1 MKKIAIQLLILFLFN
16 KNINMRNQLVL
27 SSCYKALCPPWFY
40 TRVVMRVPT
49 IVLCSRGSESGLGL
63 VTGVLDLVT
72 ALVGASLTS
81 VSSVSASGLAT
92 RRSGSSLG
100 LVSSEDPEASRSR
113 STTSSS
119 TRFARTVKSNSASEG
134 SRPAVAVA
142 VS

>member
-1 MKKIAIQLLILFLFN
+1 MCEALNLGPIQTTL
-16 KNINMRNQLVL
+16 
-27 SSCYKALCPPWFY
+27 
-40 TRVVMRVPT
+40 
-49 IVLCSRGSESGLGL
+49 LCSRGSESGLGL
-63 VTGVLDLVT
+63 VIGVLNLVT

-81 VSSVSASGLAT
+81 VSSASASGLAT

-119 TRFARTVKSNSASEG
+119 TRFARTVKSNSASVG